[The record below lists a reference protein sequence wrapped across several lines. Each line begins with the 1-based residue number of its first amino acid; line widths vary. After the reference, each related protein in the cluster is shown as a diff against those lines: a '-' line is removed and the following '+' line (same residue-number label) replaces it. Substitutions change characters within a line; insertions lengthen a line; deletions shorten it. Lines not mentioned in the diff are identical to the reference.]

1 MFLTWEVY
9 YLLTLKNLQIRLEND
24 FEEFLRQKLFRHDR
38 IFRTL
43 VIVKGDCCLQCNI
56 AFVLLFYIIG
66 SSHHGCEKV
75 GGDLGNGL
83 VNTSSVVPSPAKA
96 ILEMLH

>member
-1 MFLTWEVY
+1 
-9 YLLTLKNLQIRLEND
+9 LLTLKNLQIRLEND
-24 FEEFLRQKLFRHDR
+24 FENFLRQKLFGHDCT
-38 IFRTL
+38 FRTL

-66 SSHHGCEKV
+66 SSHHGCGKV

-83 VNTSSVVPSPAKA
+83 VNTRSVVRSPVKV
-96 ILEMLH
+96 IL